1 MDDNRREVLQKLEK
15 RLAYRFHDVSLLET
29 ALTHRSYVNENPQHS
44 VSDNERLEF
53 LGDSILG
60 LCVSD
65 LLIKKYADGSEG
77 DLTKM
82 RSVLVGEKNLAQ
94 LARDLKIGDC
104 LLVGRGEENAGSR
117 ARDSFLAN
125 AFEAVVAAVYLDSGY
140 DNVRAVVKKFIEPF
154 LEKEA
159 LPFDYFDYKTL
170 LQEFCQR
177 KFKTIP
183 MYLLA
188 DSSGPEHAKVFE
200 VKVVIVNKLTA
211 IGTGTSKKEAEKQA
225 AQKAWKILQDDENQ
239 LQKTDR

>member
-1 MDDNRREVLQKLEK
+1 MDKSRREVLKKLEE
-15 RLAYRFHDVSLLET
+15 RLDYRFCDVDLLVT
-29 ALTHRSYVNENPQHS
+29 ALTHRSYVNENRQPG

-53 LGDSILG
+53 LGDSVLG

-65 LLIKKYADGSEG
+65 LLIKKYVDGSEG

-94 LARDLKIGDC
+94 LARGLQIGNC
-104 LLVGRGEENAGSR
+104 LLIGRGEENAGSR

-140 DNVRAVVKKFIEPF
+140 ENVRAVVRKFIEPF
-154 LEKEA
+154 LEKET
-159 LPFDYFDYKTL
+159 LPSAYFDYKTL

-188 DSSGPEHAKVFE
+188 DTSGPEHAKVFE
-200 VKVVIVNKLTA
+200 VKVVIVDKLTA

-225 AQKAWKILQDDENQ
+225 AQKAWKILQDDESQ
-239 LQKTDR
+239 L

>member
-1 MDDNRREVLQKLEK
+1 MDKSRREVLKKLEE
-15 RLAYRFHDVSLLET
+15 RLDYRFCDVDLLVT
-29 ALTHRSYVNENPQHS
+29 ALTHRSYVNENRQPG

-53 LGDSILG
+53 LGDSVLG

-65 LLIKKYADGSEG
+65 LLIKKYVDGSEG

-94 LARDLKIGDC
+94 LARGLQIGNC
-104 LLVGRGEENAGSR
+104 LLIGRGEENAGSR

-140 DNVRAVVKKFIEPF
+140 ENVRAVVRKLIEPF
-154 LEKEA
+154 LEKET
-159 LPFDYFDYKTL
+159 LPSDYFDYKTL

-188 DSSGPEHAKVFE
+188 DTSGPEHAKVFE
-200 VKVVIVNKLTA
+200 VKVEIVDKLTA

-225 AQKAWKILQDDENQ
+225 AQKAWKILQDDESQ
-239 LQKTDR
+239 L

>member
-1 MDDNRREVLQKLEK
+1 MDKSRREVLKKLEE
-15 RLAYRFHDVSLLET
+15 RLDYRFRDVDLLVT
-29 ALTHRSYVNENPQHS
+29 ALTHRSYVNENRQPG

-53 LGDSILG
+53 LGDSVLG

-65 LLIKKYADGSEG
+65 LLIKKYVDGSEG

-94 LARDLKIGDC
+94 LARGLQISNC
-104 LLVGRGEENAGSR
+104 LLIGRGEENAGSR

-140 DNVRAVVKKFIEPF
+140 ENVRAVVRKLIEPF
-154 LEKEA
+154 LEKET
-159 LPFDYFDYKTL
+159 LPSAYFDYKTL

-188 DSSGPEHAKVFE
+188 DTSGPEHAKVFE
-200 VKVVIVNKLTA
+200 VKVVIVDKLTA

-225 AQKAWKILQDDENQ
+225 AQKAWKILQDDESQ
-239 LQKTDR
+239 L

>member
-1 MDDNRREVLQKLEK
+1 MYKSRREVLKKLEE
-15 RLAYRFHDVSLLET
+15 RLDYRFRDVDLLVT
-29 ALTHRSYVNENPQHS
+29 ALTHRSYVNENRQPG

-53 LGDSILG
+53 LGDSVLG

-65 LLIKKYADGSEG
+65 LLIKKYVDGSEG

-94 LARDLKIGDC
+94 LARGLQIGNC
-104 LLVGRGEENAGSR
+104 LLIGRGEENAGSR

-140 DNVRAVVKKFIEPF
+140 ENVRAVVRKLIEPF
-154 LEKEA
+154 LEKET
-159 LPFDYFDYKTL
+159 LPSDYFDYKTL

-188 DSSGPEHAKVFE
+188 DTSGPEHAKVFE
-200 VKVVIVNKLTA
+200 VKVVIVDKLTA

-225 AQKAWKILQDDENQ
+225 AQKAWKILQDDESQ
-239 LQKTDR
+239 L

>member
-1 MDDNRREVLQKLEK
+1 MDKSRREVLKKLEE
-15 RLAYRFHDVSLLET
+15 RLDYRFRDVDLLVT
-29 ALTHRSYVNENPQHS
+29 ALTHRSYVNENRQPG

-53 LGDSILG
+53 LGDSVLG

-65 LLIKKYADGSEG
+65 LLIKKYVDGSEG

-94 LARDLKIGDC
+94 LARGLQIGNC
-104 LLVGRGEENAGSR
+104 LLIGRGEENAGSR

-140 DNVRAVVKKFIEPF
+140 ENVRAVVRKLIEPF
-154 LEKEA
+154 LEKET
-159 LPFDYFDYKTL
+159 LPSAYFDYKTL

-188 DSSGPEHAKVFE
+188 DTSGPEHAKVFE
-200 VKVVIVNKLTA
+200 VKVVIVDKLTA

-225 AQKAWKILQDDENQ
+225 AQKAWKILQDDESQ
-239 LQKTDR
+239 L

>member
-1 MDDNRREVLQKLEK
+1 MDKSRREVLKKLEE
-15 RLAYRFHDVSLLET
+15 RLDYRFCDVDLLVT
-29 ALTHRSYVNENPQHS
+29 ALTHRSYVNENRQPG

-53 LGDSILG
+53 LGDSVLG

-65 LLIKKYADGSEG
+65 LLIKKYVDGSEG

-94 LARDLKIGDC
+94 LARGLQIGNC
-104 LLVGRGEENAGSR
+104 LLIGRGEENAGSR

-140 DNVRAVVKKFIEPF
+140 ENVRAVVRKLIEPF
-154 LEKEA
+154 LEKET
-159 LPFDYFDYKTL
+159 LPSAYFDYKTL

-188 DSSGPEHAKVFE
+188 DTSGPEHAKVFE
-200 VKVVIVNKLTA
+200 VKVVIVDKLTA

-225 AQKAWKILQDDENQ
+225 AQKAWKILQDDESQ
-239 LQKTDR
+239 L

>member
-1 MDDNRREVLQKLEK
+1 MDKSRREVLKKLEE
-15 RLAYRFHDVSLLET
+15 RLDYRFRDVDLLVT
-29 ALTHRSYVNENPQHS
+29 ALTHRSYVNENRQPG

-53 LGDSILG
+53 LGDSVLG

-65 LLIKKYADGSEG
+65 LLIKKYVDGSEG

-94 LARDLKIGDC
+94 LARGLQIGNC
-104 LLVGRGEENAGSR
+104 LLIGRGEENAGSR

-140 DNVRAVVKKFIEPF
+140 ENVRAVVRKLIEPF
-154 LEKEA
+154 LEKET
-159 LPFDYFDYKTL
+159 LPSDYFDYKTL

-188 DSSGPEHAKVFE
+188 DTSGPEHAKVFE
-200 VKVVIVNKLTA
+200 VKVVIVDKLTA

-225 AQKAWKILQDDENQ
+225 AQMAWKILQDDENQ
-239 LQKTDR
+239 L

>member
-1 MDDNRREVLQKLEK
+1 MDESRREVLKKLEE
-15 RLAYRFHDVSLLET
+15 RLDYRFRDVDLLVT
-29 ALTHRSYVNENPQHS
+29 ALTHRSYVNENRQPG

-53 LGDSILG
+53 LGDSVLG

-65 LLIKKYADGSEG
+65 LLIKKYVDGSEG

-94 LARDLKIGDC
+94 LARELQIGNC
-104 LLVGRGEENAGSR
+104 LLIGRGEENAGSR

-140 DNVRAVVKKFIEPF
+140 ENVRAVVKKLIEPF
-154 LEKEA
+154 LEKET
-159 LPFDYFDYKTL
+159 LPSDYFDYKTL

-188 DSSGPEHAKVFE
+188 DTSGPEHAKVFE
-200 VKVVIVNKLTA
+200 VKVVIVGKLTA

-225 AQKAWKILQDDENQ
+225 AQKAWKILQDDESQ
-239 LQKTDR
+239 L

>member
-1 MDDNRREVLQKLEK
+1 MDKSRREVLKKLEE
-15 RLAYRFHDVSLLET
+15 RLDYRFRDVDLLVT
-29 ALTHRSYVNENPQHS
+29 ALTHRSYVNENRQPG

-53 LGDSILG
+53 LGDSVLG

-65 LLIKKYADGSEG
+65 LLIKKYVDGSEG

-94 LARDLKIGDC
+94 LARELQIGNC
-104 LLVGRGEENAGSR
+104 LLIGRGEENAGSR

-140 DNVRAVVKKFIEPF
+140 ENVRAVVRKLIEPF
-154 LEKEA
+154 LEKET
-159 LPFDYFDYKTL
+159 LPSDYFDYKTL

-188 DSSGPEHAKVFE
+188 DTSGPEHAKVFE
-200 VKVVIVNKLTA
+200 VKVVIVDKLTA

-225 AQKAWKILQDDENQ
+225 AQKAWKILQDDESQ
-239 LQKTDR
+239 L

>member
-1 MDDNRREVLQKLEK
+1 MDESRREVLKKLEE
-15 RLAYRFHDVSLLET
+15 RLDYRFRDVDLLVT
-29 ALTHRSYVNENPQHS
+29 ALTHRSYVNENRQPG

-53 LGDSILG
+53 LGDSVLG

-65 LLIKKYADGSEG
+65 LLIKKYVDGSEG

-94 LARDLKIGDC
+94 LARELQIGNC
-104 LLVGRGEENAGSR
+104 LLIGRGEENAGSR

-140 DNVRAVVKKFIEPF
+140 ENVRAVVRKLIEPF
-154 LEKEA
+154 LEKET
-159 LPFDYFDYKTL
+159 LPSAYFDYKTL

-188 DSSGPEHAKVFE
+188 DTSGPEHAKVFE
-200 VKVVIVNKLTA
+200 VKVVIVDKLTA

-225 AQKAWKILQDDENQ
+225 AQKAWKILQDDESQ
-239 LQKTDR
+239 L

>member
-1 MDDNRREVLQKLEK
+1 MDKSRREVLKKLEE
-15 RLAYRFHDVSLLET
+15 RLDYRFRDVDLLVT
-29 ALTHRSYVNENPQHS
+29 ALTHRSYVNENRQPG

-53 LGDSILG
+53 LGDSVLG

-65 LLIKKYADGSEG
+65 LLIKKYVDGSEG

-94 LARDLKIGDC
+94 LARGLQIGNC
-104 LLVGRGEENAGSR
+104 LLIGRGEENAGSR

-140 DNVRAVVKKFIEPF
+140 ENVRAVVRKLIEPF
-154 LEKEA
+154 LEKET
-159 LPFDYFDYKTL
+159 LPSDYFDYKTL

-188 DSSGPEHAKVFE
+188 DTSGPEHAKVFE
-200 VKVVIVNKLTA
+200 VKVVIVDKLTA

-225 AQKAWKILQDDENQ
+225 AQKAWKILQDDESQ
-239 LQKTDR
+239 L

>member
-1 MDDNRREVLQKLEK
+1 
-15 RLAYRFHDVSLLET
+15 
-29 ALTHRSYVNENPQHS
+29 
-44 VSDNERLEF
+44 
-53 LGDSILG
+53 
-60 LCVSD
+60 VSD
-65 LLIKKYADGSEG
+65 LLIKKYVDGSEG

-94 LARDLKIGDC
+94 LARGLQIGNC
-104 LLVGRGEENAGSR
+104 LLIGRGEENAGSR

-140 DNVRAVVKKFIEPF
+140 ENVRAVVRKLIEPF
-154 LEKEA
+154 LEKET
-159 LPFDYFDYKTL
+159 LPSDYFDYKTL

-188 DSSGPEHAKVFE
+188 DTSGPEHAKVFE
-200 VKVVIVNKLTA
+200 VKVVIVDKLTA

-225 AQKAWKILQDDENQ
+225 AQKAWKILQDDESQ
-239 LQKTDR
+239 L

>member
-1 MDDNRREVLQKLEK
+1 MDKSRREVLKKLEE
-15 RLAYRFHDVSLLET
+15 RLDYRFCDVDLLVT
-29 ALTHRSYVNENPQHS
+29 ALTHRSYVNENRQPG

-53 LGDSILG
+53 LGDSVLG

-65 LLIKKYADGSEG
+65 LLIKKYVDGSEG

-94 LARDLKIGDC
+94 LARGLQIGNC
-104 LLVGRGEENAGSR
+104 LLIGRGEENAGSR

-140 DNVRAVVKKFIEPF
+140 ENVRTVVKKLIEPF
-154 LEKEA
+154 LEKET
-159 LPFDYFDYKTL
+159 LPSAYFDYKTL

-188 DSSGPEHAKVFE
+188 DTSGPEHAKVFE
-200 VKVVIVNKLTA
+200 VKVVIVDKLTA

-225 AQKAWKILQDDENQ
+225 AQKAWKILQDDESQ
-239 LQKTDR
+239 L